1 MPAIKEDEIN
11 GFIVKAPIRSKWAR
25 WMIALVE
32 PQVGQGMP
40 ETVLS
45 GQKIGILARGR
56 NLPAKMIRIANPP

>member
-1 MPAIKEDEIN
+1 M
-11 GFIVKAPIRSKWAR
+11 KAPIRSKWAR

-45 GQKIGILARGR
+45 GQKIGILVRGR
-56 NLPAKMIRIANPP
+56 NLAAKRIRIANPP

>member
-11 GFIVKAPIRSKWAR
+11 GFIAKAPIISRLAR

-32 PQVGQGMP
+32 PQVGQGIP

-45 GQKIGILARGR
+45 GQRRGILTRGR